1 MPQTISV
8 IIPTYNYGRFIE
20 DAIRSVLDQT
30 HPVSEIIVVDD
41 GSTDE
46 TRAVVERIGR
56 GVKYIYQPNRG
67 VCAARNYG
75 VGESSGEVIAFLDA
89 DDVWGP
95 TKLEKQILRLD
106 TDAEIGLV
114 HCGIREFEDK
124 TNRTIRLFVEG
135 VEDGAAESLLLFEPP
150 LVNVSG
156 SVIMTTRKAFELVS
170 GFDTRMKVSEDWDFC
185 YRVARRFKV
194 AFVAE
199 PLVNYRV
206 HGAAAHLNVENM
218 EQGLLMFYE
227 KAFTD
232 PTVARWRRHAYG
244 NFHKV
249 MAGSYYHS
257 GRIGK
262 SLSHAARSIWLRPT
276 NAAYFFGYPARR
288 LATGRAPE
296 NVHHS

>member
-1 MPQTISV
+1 MPQKISV
-8 IIPTYNYGRFIE
+8 IIPTYNYGRFIAE
-20 DAIRSVLDQT
+20 AILSALSQT
-30 HPVSEIIVVDD
+30 LPVSEIVVVDD
-41 GSTDE
+41 GSTDD
-46 TRAVVERIGR
+46 TRAIVERVGAN
-56 GVKYIYQPNRG
+56 VKYVHQPNRG
-67 VCAARNYG
+67 VCAARNLG
-75 VGESSGEVIAFLDA
+75 VRESTGEIIAFLDA

-95 TKLEKQILRLD
+95 TKLEKQVSRLNAD
-106 TDAEIGLV
+106 TEIGLV
-114 HCGIREFEDK
+114 HCGIREFEDE
-124 TNRTIRLFVEG
+124 TNRTLRLFVEG
-135 VEDGAAESLLLFEPP
+135 IEEGAAESLLLFERP

-156 SVIMTTRKAFELVS
+156 SVIITTRKAFETVG

-232 PTVARWRRHAYG
+232 PTIARWRRRAYG

-249 MAGSYYHS
+249 MAGSYFHS

-262 SLSHAARSIWLRPT
+262 SLSHAAKSIWLRPA
-276 NAAYFFGYPARR
+276 NVGYFFGYPARR
-288 LATGRAPE
+288 FASTRTSE
-296 NVHHS
+296 NV